1 MSEISTTPISANGE
15 ERRGE
20 TAASELSTG
29 RALNGQ
35 EDNFVSGQTALDR
48 DRKSG
53 QKRKKYTKRRRVR
66 VGKEAGRR
74 GDDYRR
80 AATGGNAFLTR
91 LRRIDKR
98 LLPAINSPAE
108 CGTVEKTRVHFG
120 SFMQRETRLLSAAL
134 RA

>member
-1 MSEISTTPISANGE
+1 MDKRGRSIRRDGE
-15 ERRGE
+15 CELGRKLEGE
-20 TAASELSTG
+20 AMIT
-29 RALNGQ
+29 
-35 EDNFVSGQTALDR
+35 
-48 DRKSG
+48 
-53 QKRKKYTKRRRVR
+53 
-66 VGKEAGRR
+66 
-74 GDDYRR
+74 

>member
-1 MSEISTTPISANGE
+1 MQNGRARRGRKMSEISTTPISAHGE

-53 QKRKKYTKRRRVR
+53 QKMKKYTKRRRVR

-80 AATGGNAFLTR
+80 NRWKCFL
-91 LRRIDKR
+91 D
-98 LLPAINSPAE
+98 A
-108 CGTVEKTRVHFG
+108 
-120 SFMQRETRLLSAAL
+120 SAQD
-134 RA
+134 R